1 MSIERRRLRV
11 DASEHKI
18 GYGRPPRHSQ
28 YKPGQSGYPTGR
40 PKGSRNFKTAVK
52 AALKALVKVT
62 CDGKSRKVSTMD
74 AMLLRLK
81 DMALGGNLRA
91 LSLLIQLAQLYS
103 EDELAAAAA
112 ATSADDA
119 NVLRI
124 YRARLSSGAAAAS
137 ESASDND
144 QPKGDASGSI
154 ALAKAPETAPTKRVP
169 LKRRR
174 FSGDKPSAEDTD

>member
-1 MSIERRRLRV
+1 
-11 DASEHKI
+11 
-18 GYGRPPRHSQ
+18 
-28 YKPGQSGYPTGR
+28 
-40 PKGSRNFKTAVK
+40 
-52 AALKALVKVT
+52 
-62 CDGKSRKVSTMD
+62 MD

-81 DMALGGNLRA
+81 DKALGRGGDLRA

-154 ALAKAPETAPTKRVP
+154 ALAKAPETTPTKRVH

-174 FSGDKPSAEDTD
+174 FSGDKPSAEDAD